1 MSFLIKKKRGIWNVY
16 EKKKFEYLHK
26 VKKEETVRG
35 SQTALEMNRF
45 DTTSVALH
53 GS

>member
-1 MSFLIKKKRGIWNVY
+1 MFIKKKL
-16 EKKKFEYLHK
+16 EYLHK

-45 DTTSVALH
+45 DPTNVALH
-53 GS
+53 SS